1 MAKGT
6 KTTIEFSSD
15 ASAALEALSSKMQT
29 TKADVLRNALSLYS
43 YVVSNL
49 RGTSKSLAVVS
60 EDGQAKIEK
69 IIAVPGI
76 MHLVAPATE
85 TGPSQ
90 RAAGMGD

>member
-1 MAKGT
+1 MAKAT

-76 MHLVAPATE
+76 IQLVSPAADA
-85 TGPSQ
+85 GPAR
-90 RAAGMGD
+90 RAASIGE